1 MSTIIWG
8 RVPQSRDALAT
19 GVGRP
24 CPCPG
29 PYLGRLCCLFK
40 GMCLRRPQPH
50 RLFAPP
56 SHGRSARHTE
66 RGPEGSEGPATLSL
80 SISRLKSAGTLVLGT
95 LVLAF
100 KVPPSL
106 RRFQL
111 SIYLL
116 PRFPRFFLW
125 GSTLCPPSTPPPPRP
140 APVLP
145 LSSLS
150 PPAVSLAPPPVGSG
164 TRSGHQL
171 GPSKHGTSLLPPP
184 SLLLKPV
191 CCRTFCPLCAHTT
204 PPLSADCFGDPAP
217 SFPSPT
223 QQCFIAFP
231 LFVPSFR
238 LIREPHAPIPE
249 FCSYHWHRYFQCH
262 QAGLKLS
269 LVSAPLCFALPRN
282 C

>member
-1 MSTIIWG
+1 MCHIVPHHYLLPSTISRPPLVVETFYKLRFPFLLSQYSNPITMAERQSLSAYSPFPRRPMSTIIWG

-111 SIYLL
+111 SIYL
-116 PRFPRFFLW
+116 FFRLSRLFFV
-125 GSTLCPPSTPPPPRP
+125 GFNFPPS
-140 APVLP
+140 V
-145 LSSLS
+145 
-150 PPAVSLAPPPVGSG
+150 
-164 TRSGHQL
+164 
-171 GPSKHGTSLLPPP
+171 
-184 SLLLKPV
+184 
-191 CCRTFCPLCAHTT
+191 
-204 PPLSADCFGDPAP
+204 
-217 SFPSPT
+217 
-223 QQCFIAFP
+223 
-231 LFVPSFR
+231 
-238 LIREPHAPIPE
+238 
-249 FCSYHWHRYFQCH
+249 
-262 QAGLKLS
+262 
-269 LVSAPLCFALPRN
+269 
-282 C
+282 